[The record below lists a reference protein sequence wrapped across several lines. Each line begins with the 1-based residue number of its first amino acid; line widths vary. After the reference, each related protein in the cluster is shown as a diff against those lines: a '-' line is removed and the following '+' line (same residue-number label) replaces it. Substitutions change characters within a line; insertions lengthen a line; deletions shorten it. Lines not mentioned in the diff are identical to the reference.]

1 MEATRLRRAFRSRVL
16 LAGIILTFLMTIPVV
31 NLLAP
36 VLGAAFMVHV
46 VHDLMRRQALVA
58 ATAGPAAG

>member
-1 MEATRLRRAFRSRVL
+1 MM
-16 LAGIILTFLMTIPVV
+16 AGVMLTFLMTVPIA

-46 VHDLMRRQALVA
+46 TQDLMRRQAA
-58 ATAGPAAG
+58 KATA